1 MQTFTAR
8 IFITLFLAL
17 VTQLALAQFQDQ
29 FSDGDFTNNPEWS
42 GDILWFML
50 EGNALKLNAPKED
63 GAAYLSTPY
72 TLSRNATWEWKV
84 KMDFNPSG
92 SNFARV
98 YLCADLPNLTEP
110 LNGYFVTVGD
120 SQDDVS
126 LYKQEGATQTKII
139 DGRDD
144 VLNLSSVDLGIRVT
158 HTEHEGWKLFTS
170 AEATDEYVLEGT
182 YTDQPFTE
190 GKHFGIFCKYTSTR
204 SDKFLFDDFKVQQ
217 LTTTDDILP
226 LLLNVE
232 ISSASELKL
241 TFSESLEQT
250 TSTKVENYLVSHSVG
265 HPITATLETDPKTVL
280 LSFENNFP
288 ENTTLALSVSG
299 VTDLAGNEIQATSRD
314 LIYTLPVTGNFKDII
329 ITEIFADPAPS
340 IGLPE
345 VEFIEIFNRSQRDYN
360 LSGWQLTDQSSS
372 AVLPNV
378 MLPINGYLVLTP
390 ENVDP
395 STFENAL
402 PLIKFPTLNNAND
415 VLILKDERGMTIDS
429 VSYFSSWYKDDD
441 KSEGGWSLEIIDPQN
456 VCSEHQ
462 NWIASVDQSGGTP
475 GRQNSV
481 FANKPDQRGP
491 KMLSAIPVNSTSI
504 QLQFDEKLAKQLPLT
519 SDFEATPTLAIN
531 QVAFTDA
538 SLTGIQ
544 LFLEQPIQNAV
555 TYSIQAKEIFDC
567 VGNVIQKD
575 FSNVEFGLPE
585 EVDSLDVLINEI
597 LFNPRPTG
605 VDFVE
610 VVNNSSKFINLKNWS
625 LANFEDGSLKDK
637 TRVTSKD
644 VLLKPGGILSLT
656 EDANI
661 LKGEYLLSNEKN
673 FLQIGKLPNFNDDEG
688 SVALVD
694 SNDVVIDYLIYTK
707 EMHSIFLKDEEGV
720 SLERISYEH
729 PNSVQ
734 NWKSASSSSGF
745 ATPGYINSNSLHDP
759 QISSEAIQ
767 IEPEIFNPLGDLP
780 NFAVITYNFEQGG
793 YIANVKVYDAQGHLI
808 KDIANNDILG
818 TTGFYR
824 WDGDRNDG
832 TKANIGYYMVWF
844 EIFNEQGT
852 VMNFQKRVAVASVF

>member
-8 IFITLFLAL
+8 IFITLFLTL

-29 FSDGDFTNNPEWS
+29 FSDGDFTNDPEWS

-50 EGNALKLNAPKED
+50 EENALKLNAPKED
-63 GAAYLSTPY
+63 GVAYLSTPY
-72 TLSRNATWEWKV
+72 TLSRDATWEWKV
-84 KMDFNPSG
+84 RLDLNPSG
-92 SNFARV
+92 SNFARI
-98 YLCADLPNLTEP
+98 YLNADVPNLTEP
-110 LNGYFVTVGD
+110 LNGYFVAVGN

-126 LYKQEGATQTKII
+126 LYKQEGTTRTKII

-144 VLNLSSVDLGIRVT
+144 VLNLSNVDLRIRVT
-158 HTEHEGWKLFTS
+158 HTDNEGWKLFTS
-170 AEATDEYVLEGT
+170 AAATEEYVLEGV
-182 YTDQPFTE
+182 YTDQPVTE
-190 GKHFGIFCKYTSTR
+190 GKYFGVFCKYTSTR

-217 LTTTDDILP
+217 LTITDNILP
-226 LLLNVE
+226 QLLNVE
-232 ISSASELKL
+232 ITSGSDLKL
-241 TFSESLEQT
+241 TFSEPLEQT
-250 TSTKVENYLVSHSVG
+250 TSINVENYAISHSVG
-265 HPITATLETDPKTVL
+265 HPITATLETDAKIVL
-280 LSFENNFP
+280 LSFENNLP
-288 ENTTLALSVSG
+288 ENTNLVLSISG
-299 VTDLAGNEIQATSRD
+299 VTDLAGNEIEVTNRD
-314 LIYTLPVTGNFKDII
+314 LIYTLPVTTNFKDII
-329 ITEIFADPAPS
+329 ITEIFADPVPS
-340 IGLPE
+340 VGLPE

-378 MLPINGYLVLTP
+378 TLPINEYFVLIP

-402 PLIKFPTLNNAND
+402 SLTKFPTLNNAND

-429 VSYFSSWYKDDD
+429 VRYFSSWYKDDD

-462 NWIASVDQSGGTP
+462 NWIASEEQAGGTP

-481 FANKPDQRGP
+481 FANKPDQTGP
-491 KMLSAIPVNSTSI
+491 KLLSAIPINSTSI
-504 QLQFDEKLAKQLPLT
+504 QLQFDEKLTKQLPLP
-519 SDFEATPTLAIN
+519 SDFETTPTLAIN
-531 QVAFTDA
+531 QVTFTDA
-538 SLTGIQ
+538 SQTGVQ
-544 LFLEQPIQNAV
+544 LSLGEPVQNAV
-555 TYSIQAKEIFDC
+555 TYSIQVKEMFDC
-567 VGNVIQKD
+567 AGNAIQKD
-575 FSNVEFGLPE
+575 FSNAEFGLPE
-585 EVDSLDVLINEI
+585 EADSLDVLINEI
-597 LFNPRPTG
+597 LFNPLPTG

-625 LANFEDGSLKDK
+625 LANLEDGSLKDK
-637 TRVTSKD
+637 TMMTPKD
-644 VLLKPGGILSLT
+644 VLLKPGGILALT
-656 EDANI
+656 EDADI
-661 LKGEYLLSNEKN
+661 LKGEYLISHEGNI
-673 FLQIGKLPNFNDDEG
+673 LQIDKLPNFNDDEG

-694 SNDVVIDYLIYTK
+694 SNGVVIDYLIYTK
-707 EMHSIFLKDEEGV
+707 EMHSIFVKDEEGV
-720 SLERISYEH
+720 SLERISYAH
-729 PNSVQ
+729 PSSEQ

-745 ATPGYINSNSLHDP
+745 ATPGYINSNTLQDP

-767 IEPEIFNPLGDLP
+767 IEPEIFNPLGGQP
-780 NFAVITYNFEQGG
+780 NFAVINYNFQQGG
-793 YIANVKVYDAQGHLI
+793 YIANVKVYDAQGHLV